1 MSTWPLKLKLALYG
15 ALVFIIGAG
24 SVAWYVVDELR
35 QDFQSLIAR
44 DQAANADFV
53 ARRLNDKLR
62 LRLEALTLYAP
73 QVSQLMR
80 NDPLRLQPFLQDRKV
95 TLRMFSRDIYVINK
109 AAVRIAEAPDRGNVG
124 SEYPTS
130 PYVKAVLANG
140 RPVVRAQMGRFA
152 GTPVLIFAVPLFDD
166 DGKVA
171 GVLCGSELIAPGSP
185 FHLSGDMPNGDTG
198 GYHVLSQ
205 ADGVIVTSTDPAR
218 VLAPLPDLDLAP
230 IFERRLRGDLAPRID
245 TLSNGAQV
253 FSSAA
258 RTRSADWLVVSYLPI
273 AEAFAPV
280 QHATARIFGGA
291 AVISLVAGLL
301 IWLLLRRE
309 LAPLEAAASLIGKSA
324 SHPDTMQALP
334 VAGGRE
340 VRLLLTNFN
349 HLLADTV
356 ARASLLRTERD
367 RLEQAVTA
375 RTQELVAINVQLRER
390 SRQAEDLYNKAPCGY
405 HSLDAG
411 GVVVDVNDHELA
423 LLGYG
428 RDELIGRRFTDFL
441 APASREAFHRRFAEF
456 KQAGRVRDLEI
467 ECVRKDGSVLPVLIN
482 GDRASETDAHPGI
495 TRNTLV
501 DNTERTARDRQL
513 AAMQA
518 ELVHRTAVAEA
529 ASRAKSEFVA
539 NMSHEIRTPMNG
551 ILGIAHIMRR
561 EGASERQSDQLDK
574 IIASGKHLLGI
585 INDILDLSKIEAGK
599 FTLEEAD
606 FTLSGLIEGVV
617 AVVGDSAAAKGLDL
631 HVAASDLPLAL
642 RGDPSR
648 LSQALVNY
656 LGNAVKF
663 TPEGSVT
670 LRGTVIEQNSQDCLL
685 RFEVIDTGIGIAA
698 QDQARL
704 FLAFEQADASSTR
717 ATGGTGLGLAITRR
731 IAQLM
736 GGDAGVQSA
745 LGQGSLFWLTV
756 RLRMALAPMPS
767 VRPETTSEATL
778 ASRHRGK
785 RVLLAEDN
793 PINQEVAMQL
803 LLDAG
808 LAPDLADNGVLAV
821 QMARETD
828 YAIILMDMQMPLM
841 DGIEA
846 TREIRRMAGRAST
859 PILAM
864 TANAFEADRDS
875 CLAAGMN
882 DFLTKPV
889 DPAHLFSILQ
899 RWLNDTAPATAPTA
913 MSNSP
918 SNPA

>member
-301 IWLLLRRE
+301 IWLLLRR
-309 LAPLEAAASLIGKSA
+309 
-324 SHPDTMQALP
+324 
-334 VAGGRE
+334 
-340 VRLLLTNFN
+340 
-349 HLLADTV
+349 
-356 ARASLLRTERD
+356 
-367 RLEQAVTA
+367 
-375 RTQELVAINVQLRER
+375 
-390 SRQAEDLYNKAPCGY
+390 
-405 HSLDAG
+405 
-411 GVVVDVNDHELA
+411 
-423 LLGYG
+423 
-428 RDELIGRRFTDFL
+428 
-441 APASREAFHRRFAEF
+441 
-456 KQAGRVRDLEI
+456 
-467 ECVRKDGSVLPVLIN
+467 
-482 GDRASETDAHPGI
+482 
-495 TRNTLV
+495 
-501 DNTERTARDRQL
+501 
-513 AAMQA
+513 
-518 ELVHRTAVAEA
+518 
-529 ASRAKSEFVA
+529 
-539 NMSHEIRTPMNG
+539 
-551 ILGIAHIMRR
+551 
-561 EGASERQSDQLDK
+561 
-574 IIASGKHLLGI
+574 
-585 INDILDLSKIEAGK
+585 
-599 FTLEEAD
+599 
-606 FTLSGLIEGVV
+606 
-617 AVVGDSAAAKGLDL
+617 
-631 HVAASDLPLAL
+631 
-642 RGDPSR
+642 
-648 LSQALVNY
+648 
-656 LGNAVKF
+656 
-663 TPEGSVT
+663 
-670 LRGTVIEQNSQDCLL
+670 
-685 RFEVIDTGIGIAA
+685 
-698 QDQARL
+698 
-704 FLAFEQADASSTR
+704 
-717 ATGGTGLGLAITRR
+717 
-731 IAQLM
+731 
-736 GGDAGVQSA
+736 
-745 LGQGSLFWLTV
+745 
-756 RLRMALAPMPS
+756 
-767 VRPETTSEATL
+767 
-778 ASRHRGK
+778 
-785 RVLLAEDN
+785 
-793 PINQEVAMQL
+793 
-803 LLDAG
+803 
-808 LAPDLADNGVLAV
+808 
-821 QMARETD
+821 
-828 YAIILMDMQMPLM
+828 
-841 DGIEA
+841 
-846 TREIRRMAGRAST
+846 
-859 PILAM
+859 
-864 TANAFEADRDS
+864 
-875 CLAAGMN
+875 
-882 DFLTKPV
+882 
-889 DPAHLFSILQ
+889 
-899 RWLNDTAPATAPTA
+899 
-913 MSNSP
+913 
-918 SNPA
+918 